1 VVDTDVVDLLDTRV
15 AVGEAVFEGTR
26 PRPPCAHVE
35 AVASEDGLAAALSAE
50 RGGICADVLAGDTV
64 AVDDD
69 LRVVE
74 RLDDHDG
81 SAARLSL
88 VQFGSHVTEEAVDDL
103 GRGGVVGAVRYLTD
117 IEAHLDDDLHRLCHH
132 VGVIV

>member
-1 VVDTDVVDLLDTRV
+1 MVDTDVVNLLDTRF

-50 RGGICADVLAGDTV
+50 RGGICADVVAGGTV

-74 RLDDHDG
+74 RLDDPD
-81 SAARLSL
+81 ALADAIRARRDD
-88 VQFGSHVTEEAVDDL
+88 EA
-103 GRGGVVGAVRYLTD
+103 
-117 IEAHLDDDLHRLCHH
+117 
-132 VGVIV
+132 

>member
-1 VVDTDVVDLLDTRV
+1 MVDLLDTRFV
-15 AVGEAVFEGTR
+15 V
-26 PRPPCAHVE
+26 CE

-50 RGGICADVLAGDTV
+50 RGGICADVVPGDTV

-81 SAARLSL
+81 SAARVSL
-88 VQFGSHVTEEAVDDL
+88 VQLGSHVTEKAIDDL
-103 GRGGVVGAVRYLTD
+103 GRGGVVGAVGDLAHV
-117 IEAHLDDDLHRLCHH
+117 EAHLDDDLHRLCHH